1 MYAVSF
7 AELNFWVRRNDNFAF
22 LVAIFLTFSL
32 PTSDRHNETSMTS
45 VYSYEEHDNRPLE
58 SAGLGKK
65 KQTKRFL
72 NTKQDSSSLSSFYCN

>member
-7 AELNFWVRRNDNFAF
+7 AEVNFWVRRNDNFAF

-65 KQTKRFL
+65 TNQAVSEYQAGFL
-72 NTKQDSSSLSSFYCN
+72 QSQFLLL